1 MAKTIR
7 AKNEYQQNIVK
18 ILNSLAGRY
27 SRWTVWQD
35 FITMAAVAI
44 CNSVPHPHR
53 EVREKLYMQCAEKYT
68 AAELETFVKMLAGIT
83 MGIEANPQQ
92 DFLGELFMAL
102 DMGNEWRGQFFTPYS
117 VCSLIAAITLTE
129 NILDKVKHCGWADV
143 NDPACGAGALLIAF
157 ANACLD
163 KGVNYQQQV
172 LFVGQ
177 DIDQLAG
184 MMCYIQLSLL
194 GCAGYVA
201 VQNTLTN
208 PVTSYDARG
217 LLPKDDGNIWYMPMY
232 YSDIWSVRRFAA
244 KIELLAKD
252 SINGKHKGKV
262 GVNE

>member
-18 ILNSLAGRY
+18 MLNSLAGRY

-53 EVREKLYMQCAEKYT
+53 EVREKLYMH
-68 AAELETFVKMLAGIT
+68 AGIT

-117 VCSLIAAITLTE
+117 VCSLMAAITLTE

-201 VQNTLTN
+201 VKNTLTN

-232 YSDIWSVRRFAA
+232 YSDIVRRFAA
-244 KIELLAKD
+244 KIKLLAKD
-252 SINGKHKGKV
+252 SLNGKHKGKV

>member
-18 ILNSLAGRY
+18 MLNSLAGRY

-44 CNSVPHPHR
+44 CNSVPHLHR

-68 AAELETFVKMLAGIT
+68 AAELETFAKMLAGIT

-117 VCSLIAAITLTE
+117 VCSLMAAITLTE
-129 NILDKVKHCGWADV
+129 NILDKVKHWGWANV

-208 PVTSYDARG
+208 PVSSYDARV